1 MAMRNRFRTLVSALA
16 VAALIFSL
24 ASPAAAFTRDDG
36 DRPNAV
42 PIVIDVLI
50 LRPAGLIM
58 TALGTAFYVF
68 PVAPLTALVRPTDI
82 TKPLGPLVVRP
93 AKFTFG
99 DPLGYHP

>member
-1 MAMRNRFRTLVSALA
+1 MAMRKRFRTLVSALVA
-16 VAALIFSL
+16 AALIFSL

-50 LRPAGLIM
+50 LRPAGLVM
-58 TALGTAFYVF
+58 TALGTAFYIF
-68 PVAPLTALVRPTDI
+68 PVAPVTALVRPTDI

>member
-1 MAMRNRFRTLVSALA
+1 MRNRFRKIVSALA
-16 VAALIFSL
+16 AVALIFSL

-36 DRPNAV
+36 DRPNSV

-50 LRPAGLIM
+50 LRTAGLLM
-58 TALGTAFYVF
+58 TALGTAFYIF
-68 PVAPLTALVRPTDI
+68 PVAPVTALMRPTEI

>member
-1 MAMRNRFRTLVSALA
+1 MRNRFRKMVSALA
-16 VAALIFSL
+16 AAALIISL

-36 DRPNAV
+36 DQPNKV

-50 LRPAGLIM
+50 LRPCGLLM
-58 TALGTAFYVF
+58 TVLGTAFYVF
-68 PVAPLTALVRPTDI
+68 PVAPVTALVRPTDI

-99 DPLGYHP
+99 DPIGYHP